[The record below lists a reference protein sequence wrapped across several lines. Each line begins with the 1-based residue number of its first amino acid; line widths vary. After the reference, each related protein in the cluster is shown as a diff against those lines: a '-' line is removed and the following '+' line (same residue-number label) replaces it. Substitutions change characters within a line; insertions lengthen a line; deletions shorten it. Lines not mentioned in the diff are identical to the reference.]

1 MELRQLNYFIAVAEE
16 RHLGRAA
23 ARLCLSQPPL
33 TRQIQAL
40 EEELGVKLFIRTA
53 RGMLLT
59 QAGETLLKDARN
71 VRGLLELAAERAHRA
86 GLGEIGRLDVGVYGS
101 SIFGVVPSVL
111 AAFAAAHPEVQLAL
125 HHAQAVDQ
133 LGALRQGRVLVA
145 FERWLPEEPDVE
157 VELLAHEPLLLA
169 LPEHHQLAA
178 QPHVEITALRDETLI
193 TGMAPTIAAASLA
206 LCRAQGFEPRFAPP
220 ASDIVMASLQASLG
234 QGVALVPSS
243 MANVHFP
250 GITYRPLTPAATIE
264 IYCYYLRNEDSP
276 LLHAML
282 KTVRYFARRDAN

>member
-1 MELRQLNYFIAVAEE
+1 MTGPISPPDEQPRPSPPPS
-16 RHLGRAA
+16 LGPRAA
-23 ARLCLSQPPL
+23 A
-33 TRQIQAL
+33 A
-40 EEELGVKLFIRTA
+40 
-53 RGMLLT
+53 
-59 QAGETLLKDARN
+59 
-71 VRGLLELAAERAHRA
+71 
-86 GLGEIGRLDVGVYGS
+86 
-101 SIFGVVPSVL
+101 
-111 AAFAAAHPEVQLAL
+111 
-125 HHAQAVDQ
+125 
-133 LGALRQGRVLVA
+133 LVA
-145 FERWLPEEPDVE
+145 FSS
-157 VELLAHEPLLLA
+157 
-169 LPEHHQLAA
+169 AA
-178 QPHVEITALRDETLI
+178 VLVVEITALRDETLI